1 MLAIAVTNALQ
12 ITLRTAVAS
21 RRNGWLS
28 PLSRVVVID
37 LFAQRGEAF
46 FQQPLRNMLLNLRVG
61 ATCRLCFTEDMQGA
75 VCALDQ
81 PKTTRIMTRRPVL
94 ITVKG

>member
-28 PLSRVVVID
+28 RLSRVVVID
-37 LFAQRGEAF
+37 LLAQRVEALA
-46 FQQPLRNMLLNLRVG
+46 QKLQP
-61 ATCRLCFTEDMQGA
+61 A
-75 VCALDQ
+75 
-81 PKTTRIMTRRPVL
+81 
-94 ITVKG
+94 